1 MDAQP
6 DSDPATDRLF
16 GFFER
21 LKTMSSIKRFGTLPM
36 IEVESVASHSYNVAI
51 MSLMIAD
58 YEDELQVNREALLR
72 KALFHDFEETILSD
86 IPHPIKHRFK
96 GGKLGMLLKEI
107 VPELIENEIFKEL
120 PDKLKQQYV
129 RSALSAKEDLEGQI
143 VAAADAMDIIMTAL
157 REMKL
162 GNQYFDRIFEVGLG
176 MLKKY
181 ERFKFAKLFVESA
194 KVYKTM
200 GGQLNGQPT
209 FSDEFV
215 T

>member
-1 MDAQP
+1 MSAAEFNP
-6 DSDPATDRLF
+6 EHLF

-36 IEVESVASHSYNVAI
+36 IEIESVASHSYNVAI

-58 YEDELQVNREALLR
+58 YEETLVVNRETLLR

-96 GGKLGMLLKEI
+96 GGKLGQLLKEI

-120 PDKLKQQYV
+120 PDILKKKYV
-129 RSALSAKEDLEGQI
+129 HAALSAKEDLEGQI
-143 VAAADAMDIIMTAL
+143 VGAADAMDIIMTSL
-157 REMKL
+157 RELKL
-162 GNQYFDRIFEVGLG
+162 GNRYFESIFEVGLG
-176 MLKKY
+176 MLAKY
-181 ERFKFAKLFVESA
+181 EKFAFAKLFAESA
-194 KVYKTM
+194 RIYRTK
-200 GGQLNGQPT
+200 GDGLALPT

>member
-1 MDAQP
+1 MDP
-6 DSDPATDRLF
+6 IEPAFVPDRLF

-51 MSLMIAD
+51 MALMIAD
-58 YEDELQVNREALLR
+58 YEDDLKVNREALLR

-96 GGKLGMLLKEI
+96 GGKLGHLLKEI

-120 PDKLKQQYV
+120 PEKLKQQYV
-129 RSALSAKEDLEGQI
+129 RAALSAKEDVEGQI
-143 VAAADAMDIIMTAL
+143 VAAADAMDIIMTSL
-157 REMKL
+157 RELKL

-176 MLKKY
+176 MLQKY
-181 ERFKFAKLFVESA
+181 ERFKFARLFSESA
-194 KVYKTM
+194 KRYKTQGAQM
-200 GGQLNGQPT
+200 NGPQT
-209 FSDEFV
+209 YSDEFV
-215 T
+215 S

>member
-1 MDAQP
+1 MD
-6 DSDPATDRLF
+6 DPQETELVTDRLF

-36 IEVESVASHSYNVAI
+36 IEIESVASHSYNVAI
-51 MSLMIAD
+51 MALMIAD
-58 YEDELQVNREALLR
+58 YDDELKVNREALLR

-96 GGKLGMLLKEI
+96 GGKLGQLLKEI

-129 RSALSAKEDLEGQI
+129 RAALSAKEDVEGQI
-143 VAAADAMDIIMTAL
+143 VAAADAMDIIMTSL
-157 REMKL
+157 RELKL
-162 GNQYFDRIFEVGLG
+162 GNQYFDRIFDVGLG

-181 ERFKFAKLFVESA
+181 DRFKFAKLFAESA
-194 KVYKTM
+194 KRYKTR
-200 GGQLNGQPT
+200 GGELNGQPT

>member
-1 MDAQP
+1 MEPEQV
-6 DSDPATDRLF
+6 TDRLF

-36 IEVESVASHSYNVAI
+36 IEIESVASHSYNVAI
-51 MSLMIAD
+51 MALMIAD
-58 YEDELQVNREALLR
+58 YDTDLQVNREALLR

-96 GGKLGMLLKEI
+96 GGKLGQLLKEI

-129 RSALSAKEDLEGQI
+129 RAALSAKEDLEGQI
-143 VAAADAMDIIMTAL
+143 VAAADAMDIIMTSL
-157 REMKL
+157 RELKL

-181 ERFKFAKLFVESA
+181 ERFQFAKLFAESA
-194 KVYKTM
+194 KRYKTR
-200 GGQLNGQPT
+200 GGELNGQPT

>member
-1 MDAQP
+1 MEIIEPEQVK
-6 DSDPATDRLF
+6 DRLF

-21 LKTMSSIKRFGTLPM
+21 LKTMSSIRRFGTLPM

-58 YEDELQVNREALLR
+58 YDPELKVNREEMLR

-96 GGKLGMLLKEI
+96 GGKLGQLLKEI
-107 VPELIENEIFKEL
+107 VPELVENEIFKEL
-120 PDKLKQQYV
+120 PDSLKNRYV
-129 RSALSAKEDLEGQI
+129 RDALGAKEDLEGRI
-143 VAAADAMDIIMTAL
+143 VAAADAMDIIITAL
-157 REMKL
+157 REQKL
-162 GNQYFDRIFEVGLG
+162 GNRYFDRIFEVGLG
-176 MLKKY
+176 MLAKH
-181 ERFKFAKLFVESA
+181 EEFKFARLFVDSA
-194 KVYKTM
+194 RRYREQ
-200 GGQLNGQPT
+200 GLDPAQPT

>member
-1 MDAQP
+1 MENQE
-6 DSDPATDRLF
+6 SEQVTDRLF

-36 IEVESVASHSYNVAI
+36 IEIESVASHSYNVAI
-51 MSLMIAD
+51 MALMIAD
-58 YEDELQVNREALLR
+58 YDDELVVNREALLR

-96 GGKLGMLLKEI
+96 GGKLGQLLKEI

-129 RSALSAKEDLEGQI
+129 RAALSAKEDLEGQI
-143 VAAADAMDIIMTAL
+143 VAAADAMDIIMTSL
-157 REMKL
+157 RELKL
-162 GNQYFDRIFEVGLG
+162 GNQYFDRIFDVGLG

-181 ERFKFAKLFVESA
+181 ERFKFAKLFAESA
-194 KVYKTM
+194 KRYKTR
-200 GGQLNGQPT
+200 GGELNGQPT